1 MAKIKCLKC
10 PHEIS
15 YSEKSPFGLRCAKCK
30 STYKWVGEKITL
42 LLSGDIIEHRDAQK
56 TVLAEEKAQRIEYY
70 KSTGDASSLLD
81 SDIQNLIAEIVLTT
95 GYTIANRDIDFEIE
109 IITAECVYGLHLF
122 KDIFASIR
130 DTFGGRSKALQDAL
144 RDGRKTVL
152 FELRREAFSVNADAV
167 IGVDLDYQEIS
178 GGGKGMLM
186 LVANG
191 TAVRL
196 KE

>member
-1 MAKIKCLKC
+1 MQDLELNK
-10 PHEIS
+10 E
-15 YSEKSPFGLRCAKCK
+15 
-30 STYKWVGEKITL
+30 
-42 LLSGDIIEHRDAQK
+42 
-56 TVLAEEKAQRIEYY
+56 AEEARKRIEYFNL
-70 KSTGDASSLLD
+70 TGDDSKLFLADIRSLSAD
-81 SDIQNLIAEIVLTT
+81 IVLTT
-95 GYTIANRDIDFEIE
+95 GYTVANRDIDFEID

-122 KDIFASIR
+122 KDMFASIR

-144 RDGRKTVL
+144 RDARKTVL
-152 FELRREAFSVNADAV
+152 AELRREAFHTKADAV

-196 KE
+196 KQ

>member
-1 MAKIKCLKC
+1 MARIQCLKC
-10 PHEIS
+10 PHEIF

-56 TVLAEEKAQRIEYY
+56 TVLADEKAQRIEYY

-95 GYTIANRDIDFEIE
+95 GYTVANRDIDFEIE

-122 KDIFASIR
+122 KDMFASI
-130 DTFGGRSKALQDAL
+130 

-196 KE
+196 KQ